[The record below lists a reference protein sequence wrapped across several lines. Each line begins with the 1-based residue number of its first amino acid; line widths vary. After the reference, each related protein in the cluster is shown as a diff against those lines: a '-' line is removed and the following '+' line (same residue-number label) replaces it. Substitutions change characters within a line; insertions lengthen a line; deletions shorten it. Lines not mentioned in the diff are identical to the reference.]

1 MRFGTEPN
9 EFKFLISIG
18 SMKWRDLSWCKQYQ
32 GFDCSDVK
40 CDVASDSD
48 LQCWIMKLKSI
59 EIIFLSGLIC
69 VLKNS

>member
-1 MRFGTEPN
+1 MERLN
-9 EFKFLISIG
+9 
-18 SMKWRDLSWCKQYQ
+18 WCKQYQ
-32 GFDCSDVK
+32 GFDFSDVK

-69 VLKNS
+69 VLNNS